1 MVEPDEEMLL
11 HVLLDREKQHWENV
25 FIITKRTYILFMSKM
40 QDGFTFTRL
49 LEGKFD
55 TLYTSATAKKEV

>member
-1 MVEPDEEMLL
+1 
-11 HVLLDREKQHWENV
+11 
-25 FIITKRTYILFMSKM
+25 MSKM
-40 QDGFTFTRL
+40 QDGFTFTGL